1 MIRYKNLISFIYF
14 NGKKMVNEAILNF
27 LEQGKKRGISISA
40 LKEGLI
46 EKDYKENEI
55 NEAIYF
61 LGNEHVRGDPFKNK
75 YLESIRVHGQ
85 IFLRISMG
93 LMYIWFGINQILYP
107 DLFLKYIPNYTNSLF
122 SPIIG
127 VYINGIFE
135 ILLSTTLLFG
145 FFVRSSALILSVH
158 LFIIGFSLVSGGTM
172 VRDIALATALFVVFL
187 NGKDKWCL
195 SQILK
200 RRRKR

>member
-1 MIRYKNLISFIYF
+1 MIRYKNLISFIDF
-14 NGKKMVNEAILNF
+14 DSEKMVNETISRF
-27 LEQGKKRGISISA
+27 LEQGKENGASISS
-40 LKEGLI
+40 LKESLV
-46 EKDYKENEI
+46 EKGYEENEI
-55 NEAIYF
+55 NEAIYS
-61 LGNEHVRGDPFKNK
+61 LGHEHVKGDPFKNK
-75 YLESIRVHGQ
+75 YLESIRVHGP

-122 SPIIG
+122 SPLMG

-135 ILLSTTLLFG
+135 IILSTVLLFG

-158 LFIIGFSLVSGGTM
+158 LFIIGFSLVDGGTM
-172 VRDIALATALFVVFL
+172 VRDIALASALFVVFL

-200 RRRKR
+200 RKRKR

>member
-1 MIRYKNLISFIYF
+1 MAN
-14 NGKKMVNEAILNF
+14 ATILNF
-27 LEQGKKRGISISA
+27 LEKGKEKGISISI
-40 LKEGLI
+40 LKDNLI

-55 NEAIYF
+55 NEAICLMGYGDIN
-61 LGNEHVRGDPFKNK
+61 GNPFTNK
-75 YLESIRVHGQ
+75 YLEYVRVHGP

-107 DLFLKYIPNYTNSLF
+107 DLFLKYIPNYTNFLF
-122 SPIIG
+122 SPLMG
-127 VYINGIFE
+127 VYLNGIFE
-135 ILLSTTLLFG
+135 IILSTVLLFG

-158 LFIIGFSLVSGGTM
+158 LFIIGFSLVDGGTM

-200 RRRKR
+200 RKRKR